1 MNNRINVTIELCEED
16 RQRLDLIASLLTVG
30 IERQE
35 AKKEPVNMVDPAENL
50 KIVNEHP
57 VDEVSPHA
65 APDPNQLS
73 FFDQTPA
80 EQVNYT
86 KDDVQALVMKLAA
99 PGTGKKEA
107 VKAIVN
113 EYAPR
118 ISGIPEEKVNEV
130 MAKLN
135 QLAEEE

>member
-1 MNNRINVTIELCEED
+1 MNNTINMTISLCEED
-16 RQRLDLIASLLTVG
+16 RQRLDLITSLLMVG

-35 AKKEPVNMVDPAENL
+35 AKKEPVNMVDPAEQSEQ
-50 KIVNEHP
+50 VNEHP

-65 APDPNQLS
+65 APEPEAQ
-73 FFDQTPA
+73 PEA
-80 EQVNYT
+80 NYT
-86 KDDVQALVMKLAA
+86 KEDVQTLVLKLAA
-99 PGTGKKEA
+99 PSTGKKDA

-113 EYAPR
+113 EYAKKV
-118 ISGIPEEKVNEV
+118 SDIPAEKLNEV

>member
-1 MNNRINVTIELCEED
+1 MSNHITIEFCQED
-16 RQRLDLIASLLTVG
+16 RKRIDELIGMAGWIAGALKDMAAAQPAEQV
-30 IERQE
+30 
-35 AKKEPVNMVDPAENL
+35 EPVE
-50 KIVNEHP
+50 EHP
-57 VDEVSPHA
+57 ADAVIPFVAPEPA
-65 APDPNQLS
+65 AEP
-73 FFDQTPA
+73 